1 MGDTDH
7 LAALETAVSNALSAA
22 TEGSDYAE
30 APDPSDEPGSPYVK
44 HIAASLIAA
53 GVTLAPAPDA
63 LPGWVLKLC
72 TFPGCGNNHYHA
84 EQIKREEK

>member
-1 MGDTDH
+1 MPDTDH
-7 LAALETAVSNALSAA
+7 LAALEAAVANALSAA

-53 GVTLAPAPDA
+53 GVTLDPTPPDA

-84 EQIKREEK
+84 EQARNAS